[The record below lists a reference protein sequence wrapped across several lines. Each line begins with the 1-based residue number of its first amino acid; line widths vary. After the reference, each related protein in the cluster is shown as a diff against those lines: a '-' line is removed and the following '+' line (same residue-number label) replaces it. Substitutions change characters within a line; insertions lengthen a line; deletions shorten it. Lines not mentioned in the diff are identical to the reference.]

1 MDKSGSAI
9 PAFSRDRTRIEELTQ
24 QIRHLQI
31 DSAASISALH
41 TQLKAEREKSLTL
54 ESALTN
60 RPDSSL
66 LAAKLLQ
73 AEEVEKKL
81 RLEVVKLTRKASEE
95 ETWKTRAKELETEN
109 FLLSQKLHGL
119 EMQGKEAVRAIVA
132 PFGQGK

>member
-1 MDKSGSAI
+1 MEKSGI

-60 RPDSSL
+60 RPDPAI

-81 RLEVVKLTRKASEE
+81 RLEVVKLTRKTAGCEE
-95 ETWKTRAKELETEN
+95 ETWKNRAKELETEN

-119 EMQGKEAVRAIVA
+119 EMQGKEAVRAM
-132 PFGQGK
+132 